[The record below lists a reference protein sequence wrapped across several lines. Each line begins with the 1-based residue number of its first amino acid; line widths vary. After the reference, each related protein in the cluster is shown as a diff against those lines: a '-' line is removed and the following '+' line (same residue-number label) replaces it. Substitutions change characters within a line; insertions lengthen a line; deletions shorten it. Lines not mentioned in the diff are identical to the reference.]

1 MQTPQTLSAN
11 GATTSIRVGSWV
23 KYTSVMYY
31 KSDSKASLEMD
42 MGAEGSRKLWG
53 LVVDRNRFDNE
64 EVTVL
69 QLVTVAS
76 DEIDTER
83 LFHVNAIKTPT
94 GAECQTQG
102 TSSPRALCLVLQDMT
117 IRTRQIIGSFFEEW
131 QGQIDVLTVRIALGL
146 YQNMSYSWSTKGGT
160 RCVRHGSCRLRRL
173 TIRRQ
178 ARQLVLAHQ
187 YILKR
192 RGQVQSEMSRRMFMA
207 VLRELKAQT
216 PEA

>member
-1 MQTPQTLSAN
+1 MQTHQTLSAN

-146 YQNMSYSWSTKGGT
+146 YQNMSYSWSDE
-160 RCVRHGSCRLRRL
+160 RRNKM
-173 TIRRQ
+173 REAWE
-178 ARQLVLAHQ
+178 ARQL
-187 YILKR
+187 
-192 RGQVQSEMSRRMFMA
+192 VQSEMSRRMFMA